1 MNIKNN
7 IAKRILFL
15 KKGFVN
21 ELRALSIVVGL
32 IGGVVILG
40 AIVALVVNEVANSM
54 HVAGIAANTT
64 YTNVSM
70 FGLQT
75 FQNIFKQMPLL
86 GTIIILL
93 VIAAAALGIFAYF
106 GGGKGNNF

>member
-1 MNIKNN
+1 MEEKTKMQLKERFI
-7 IAKRILFL
+7 IL

-32 IGGVVILG
+32 IAGIVILG
-40 AIVALVVNEVANSM
+40 SIIALVVNEIADSLPTTDATSVAW
-54 HVAGIAANTT
+54 
-64 YTNVSM
+64 NVTD
-70 FGLQT
+70 FGLKT

-106 GGGKGNNF
+106 GGGGRKF